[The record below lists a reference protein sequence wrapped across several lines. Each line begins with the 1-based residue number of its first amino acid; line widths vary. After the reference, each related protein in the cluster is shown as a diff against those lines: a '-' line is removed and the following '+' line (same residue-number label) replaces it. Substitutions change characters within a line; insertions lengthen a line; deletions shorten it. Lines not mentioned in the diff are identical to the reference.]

1 MNSAIDRYDDIFNH
15 LMNLAINRFTWGNLP
30 LGLTSEQLEKLLIE
44 KGVLM
49 GYKSKYGLVILPCFG
64 ENKINIY
71 GLPTHYR
78 TMSVNGIMEDLVDI
92 KDGVLLKNN
101 PTSTGDYNLISNY
114 ATLLNDIQMTQ
125 DVNLFQQ
132 NIPKIIITE
141 NGSELTAKNII
152 NKLRQFKLFI
162 FARKSITSQIK
173 VEDVLDTSSPY
184 LLDKLT
190 DFEKEKYNQIL
201 TRLGINNANTDKKER
216 LITDEV
222 NANNDLINV
231 NLDLMFDVRK
241 KFTEEFN
248 SKFGTNVTV
257 EKREVNL
264 NDDRAND
271 DNSLSNDNRG

>member
-1 MNSAIDRYDDIFNH
+1 LNSAIDRYDDIFNH

-92 KDGVLLKNN
+92 KEGVLLKNN